1 MFTGLIEAVGE
12 IVEVKSLSSGY
23 RLRIGTDLA
32 KEITPGESVAVNGVC
47 LTMILS
53 EEREIHA
60 DIGPE
65 TARVTTL
72 GTLKRGS
79 LVNLERPLRADGRL
93 GGHFVMG
100 HVDATGTVEDIRP
113 EAEFYWVT
121 VGFPSLLAPY
131 LVHKGSVAVDG
142 ISLTVAG
149 LGEDRFDVMII
160 PFTWEHTNMRAM
172 RVHDRVNIE
181 CDMIGKYIVRAAELG
196 EIGPDRRGSNM
207 AH

>member
-12 IVEVKSLSSGY
+12 VIEVKSLSTGY

-32 KEITPGESVAVNGVC
+32 KEVQPGESMAVSGVC
-47 LTMILS
+47 LTIILT
-53 EEREIHA
+53 EDHEIHA
-60 DIGPE
+60 DVGPE

-79 LVNLERPLRADGRL
+79 LVNLERPLRVDGRL

-100 HVDATGTVEDIRP
+100 HVDAAGTIEDIRP
-113 EAEFYWVT
+113 DVDFYWVT
-121 VGFPSLLAPY
+121 IGFPSLLAPY
-131 LVHKGSVAVDG
+131 LIHKGSVAVDG

-160 PFTWEHTNMRAM
+160 PFTWQHTSMRAM

-181 CDMIGKYIVRAAELG
+181 CDMIGKYILRATELG
-196 EIGPDRRGSNM
+196 DIGSDRRGPSTT
-207 AH
+207 H

>member
-1 MFTGLIEAVGE
+1 MFTGLIETVGE
-12 IVEVKSLSSGY
+12 IIEVKGLSSGY
-23 RLRIGTDLA
+23 RLRIATDLA
-32 KEITPGESVAVNGVC
+32 KDIAPGESVSVNGVC
-47 LTMILS
+47 LTMILT
-53 EEREIHA
+53 EDRELHA

-72 GTLKRGS
+72 GSLKRGS
-79 LVNLERPLRADGRL
+79 LVNLERPLRADSRL

-100 HVDATGTVEDIRP
+100 HVDATGTVADIRP
-113 EAEFYWVT
+113 EAEFYWLT
-121 VGFPSLLAPY
+121 IGFPSLLAPY
-131 LVHKGSVAVDG
+131 LIHKGSIALDG

-160 PFTWEHTNMRAM
+160 PFTWDHTNMRAL
-172 RVHDRVNIE
+172 RVHDRVNLE

-196 EIGPDRRGSNM
+196 EIGPDRRTRNV

>member
-12 IVEVKSLSSGY
+12 VIEVKSISTGY
-23 RLRIGTDLA
+23 RVRLATDLA
-32 KEITPGESVAVNGVC
+32 REIRPGESVAVSGVC

-53 EEREIHA
+53 DANELHA

-72 GTLKRGS
+72 GSLKRGS

-100 HVDATGTVEDIRP
+100 HVDATGSVLDIRQ
-113 EAEFYWVT
+113 ETDFYWLT

-131 LVHKGSVAVDG
+131 LIRKGSVAVDG

-149 LGEDRFDVMII
+149 LGEDRFDVMLI
-160 PFTWEHTNMRAM
+160 PYTWEHTNLRAV
-172 RVHDRVNIE
+172 RVHDHVNIE

-196 EIGPDRRGSNM
+196 EIGPDRRVPNI

>member
-12 IVEVKSLSSGY
+12 IVEVKGLSTGY

-32 KEITPGESVAVNGVC
+32 KDVRPGESVAVSGVC

-53 EEREIHA
+53 EEHELHA

-79 LVNLERPLRADGRL
+79 LVNLERPLRADGRF

-100 HVDATGTVEDIRP
+100 HVDAAGTVEDIRP
-113 EAEFYWVT
+113 EADFYWVT
-121 VGFPSLLAPY
+121 IGFPSLLAPY
-131 LVHKGSVAVDG
+131 LIHKGSVAVEG
-142 ISLTVAG
+142 ISFTIAG
-149 LGEDRFDVMII
+149 LGEDRFDVMVI
-160 PFTWEHTNMRAM
+160 PYTWQNTNMRSM

-181 CDMIGKYIVRAAELG
+181 CDMIGKYILRATELG
-196 EIGPDRRGSNM
+196 ELGIDRRGPSQ

>member
-1 MFTGLIEAVGE
+1 MFTGLIETVGE
-12 IVEVKSLSSGY
+12 IIEVKGLSSGY
-23 RLRIGTDLA
+23 RLRIATDLA
-32 KEITPGESVAVNGVC
+32 KDIAPGESVSVNGVC
-47 LTMILS
+47 LTMILT
-53 EEREIHA
+53 EDRELHA

-72 GTLKRGS
+72 GSLKRGS
-79 LVNLERPLRADGRL
+79 LVNLERPLRADSRL

-100 HVDATGTVEDIRP
+100 HVDATGTVADIRP
-113 EAEFYWVT
+113 EAEFYWLT
-121 VGFPSLLAPY
+121 IGFPSLLAPY
-131 LVHKGSVAVDG
+131 LIHKGSIALDG

-160 PFTWEHTNMRAM
+160 PFTWDHTNMRAL
-172 RVHDRVNIE
+172 RAHDRVNLE

-196 EIGPDRRGSNM
+196 EIGPDRRTRNV

>member
-32 KEITPGESVAVNGVC
+32 REVRPGESLAVSGVC
-47 LTMILS
+47 LTIIVS
-53 EEREIHA
+53 EGSELHA

-65 TARVTTL
+65 TSRVTTL
-72 GTLKRGS
+72 GMLKRGS

-100 HVDATGTVEDIRP
+100 HVDATGTVEEIRP
-113 EAEFYWVT
+113 EADFYWLT
-121 VGFPSLLAPY
+121 IGFPALLAPY
-131 LVHKGSVAVDG
+131 LIHKGSVAVDG
-142 ISLTVAG
+142 ISLTIAG
-149 LGEDRFDVMII
+149 LGENRFDVMII
-160 PFTWEHTNMRAM
+160 PFTWQHTNMHAM

-181 CDMIGKYIVRAAELG
+181 CDMIGKYILRAIELG
-196 EIGPDRRGSNM
+196 DLRTDGRDPSM
-207 AH
+207 TH

>member
-1 MFTGLIEAVGE
+1 MFTGLIEGVGE
-12 IVEVKSLSSGY
+12 VIEVKGLSTGY
-23 RLRIGTDLA
+23 RLRIATDLA
-32 KEITPGESVAVNGVC
+32 KEIAPGESVAVNGVC

-53 EEREIHA
+53 EARELHA

-72 GTLKRGS
+72 GSLKRGS

-100 HVDATGTVEDIRP
+100 HVDATGTIEDIRP
-113 EAEFYWVT
+113 EAEFYWLT
-121 VGFPSLLAPY
+121 IGFPSLLAPY
-131 LVHKGSVAVDG
+131 LIHKGSVAVDG

-160 PFTWEHTNMRAM
+160 PFTWDHTNLRAL

-196 EIGPDRRGSNM
+196 EIGPDRRTRNV

>member
-12 IVEVKSLSSGY
+12 IVEVKSLSTGY

-32 KEITPGESVAVNGVC
+32 KEVRPGESLAVNGVC

-53 EEREIHA
+53 EERELHA

-72 GTLKRGS
+72 GMLKRGS

-100 HVDATGTVEDIRP
+100 HVDATGTIEDIRP
-113 EAEFYWVT
+113 DADFYWVT
-121 VGFPSLLAPY
+121 IGFPAALAPY
-131 LVHKGSVAVDG
+131 LIHKGSVAVDG
-142 ISLTVAG
+142 ISLTIAG
-149 LGEDRFDVMII
+149 LGENRFDVMVI
-160 PFTWEHTNMRAM
+160 PFTWQQTNMQAM

-181 CDMIGKYIVRAAELG
+181 CDMIGKYVLRATELG
-196 EIGPDRRGSNM
+196 EIGPDRRGRTLTS
-207 AH
+207 

>member
-1 MFTGLIEAVGE
+1 MFTGLIETVGE
-12 IVEVKSLSSGY
+12 IVEVKSLSTGY
-23 RLRIGTDLA
+23 RLRINTELA
-32 KEITPGESVAVNGVC
+32 PEIAPGESVAVNGVC

-53 EEREIHA
+53 EKGEIHA

-72 GTLKRGS
+72 GALKRGS

-100 HVDATGTVEDIRP
+100 HVDATGTVEEIRS

-121 VGFPSLLAPY
+121 IGFPSLLAPY
-131 LVHKGSVAVDG
+131 MIHKGSVAVDG
-142 ISLTVAG
+142 ISLTIAG
-149 LGEDRFDVMII
+149 LGENRFDVMII
-160 PFTWEHTNMRAM
+160 PYTWDHTNMRAL
-172 RVHDRVNIE
+172 RPHDRVNIE

-196 EIGPDRRGSNM
+196 EIGPDRRGSTL

>member
-1 MFTGLIEAVGE
+1 MFTGLIEAIGE
-12 IVEVKSLSSGY
+12 IVEVKSLSTGY

-131 LVHKGSVAVDG
+131 LIHKGSVAVDG

-172 RVHDRVNIE
+172 RIHDRVNIE
-181 CDMIGKYIVRAAELG
+181 CDVIGKYIVRAAELG
-196 EIGPDRRGSNM
+196 EIGPDRRGPNM
-207 AH
+207 AR

>member
-12 IVEVKSLSSGY
+12 IVEVKSLSTGY

-32 KEITPGESVAVNGVC
+32 KEITPGESVSVNGVC

-113 EAEFYWVT
+113 EAEFYWAT
-121 VGFPSLLAPY
+121 IGFPSLLAPY
-131 LVHKGSVAVDG
+131 LIHKGSVAVDG
-142 ISLTVAG
+142 ISLTIAG

-160 PFTWEHTNMRAM
+160 PFTWDHTNMRAL

-196 EIGPDRRGSNM
+196 EIGPDRRGPSI

>member
-12 IVEVKSLSSGY
+12 IVEVKSLSTGY

-32 KEITPGESVAVNGVC
+32 KEITPGESVSVNGVC

-113 EAEFYWVT
+113 EAEFYWAT
-121 VGFPSLLAPY
+121 IGFPSVP
-131 LVHKGSVAVDG
+131 SVMSG
-142 ISLTVAG
+142 
-149 LGEDRFDVMII
+149 
-160 PFTWEHTNMRAM
+160 
-172 RVHDRVNIE
+172 
-181 CDMIGKYIVRAAELG
+181 
-196 EIGPDRRGSNM
+196 
-207 AH
+207 

>member
-12 IVEVKSLSSGY
+12 IVEVKPLSVGY
-23 RLRIGTDLA
+23 RLRIETDLA
-32 KEITPGESVAVNGVC
+32 REITPGESVAVNGVC

-72 GTLKRGS
+72 GVLKRGS

-100 HVDATGTVEDIRP
+100 HVDATGTVEDIRL
-113 EAEFYWVT
+113 EAEFRWVT
-121 VGFPSLLAPY
+121 IGFPSLLAPY
-131 LVHKGSVAVDG
+131 LIHKGSVAVDG

-160 PFTWEHTNMRAM
+160 PFTWEHTNMRAL

-181 CDMIGKYIVRAAELG
+181 CDVIGKYIVRAVELG
-196 EIGPDRRGSNM
+196 EVGPDRRGANM
-207 AH
+207 AL

>member
-12 IVEVKSLSSGY
+12 IVEVKSLSTGY

-32 KEITPGESVAVNGVC
+32 KQVRPGESMAVNGVC

-53 EEREIHA
+53 EERELHA

-113 EAEFYWVT
+113 EADFSWVT

-131 LVHKGSVAVDG
+131 LIHKGSVAVDG

-149 LGEDRFDVMII
+149 LGEDRFDVMVI
-160 PFTWEHTNMRAM
+160 PFTWQHTNMRAM

-181 CDMIGKYIVRAAELG
+181 CDMIGKYILRAVELG
-196 EIGPDRRGSNM
+196 EIGPDRRGPSL